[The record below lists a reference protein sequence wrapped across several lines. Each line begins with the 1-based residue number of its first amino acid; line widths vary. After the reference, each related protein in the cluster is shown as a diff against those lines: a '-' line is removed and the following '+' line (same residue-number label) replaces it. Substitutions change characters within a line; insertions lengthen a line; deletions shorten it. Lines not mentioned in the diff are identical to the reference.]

1 MEYAI
6 TIGYD
11 DGKDRTGTQRDMPT
25 LIVNKTDTRTKEITV
40 LNMIQGEKA
49 KTLFEELTNPKNK

>member
-1 MEYAI
+1 MEYKI

-11 DGKDRTGTQRDMPT
+11 DGKDRTGVQRDIPT
-25 LIVNKTDTRTKEITV
+25 LIVSQTDAKTKEITV

-49 KTLFEELTNPKNK
+49 KMIFKRLVER